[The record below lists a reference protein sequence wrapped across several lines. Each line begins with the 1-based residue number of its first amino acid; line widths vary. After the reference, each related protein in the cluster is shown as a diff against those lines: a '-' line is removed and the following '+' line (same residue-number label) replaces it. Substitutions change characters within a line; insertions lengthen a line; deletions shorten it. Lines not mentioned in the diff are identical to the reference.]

1 MSTNT
6 APAWDT
12 ELLSLPARR
21 EDQASRLRV
30 VEQAAPARRPRLLY
44 GLIAVAGAIAI
55 AGAQIGLSIL
65 TTQGTYEIREL
76 TAQKKAVSWQVQI
89 LHDEVAGLGS
99 PQLLAANAAA
109 LGMVTGQMP
118 SYLALST
125 GEIVGS
131 GKPASS
137 TSSVQAL
144 KKAAVGNALVSD
156 LPLVTDAKTR
166 LGAGAAESTVVV
178 SVATVPAVAD
188 GLPTPETH

>member
-30 VEQAAPARRPRLLY
+30 VEQTAPARRPRLLY

>member
-1 MSTNT
+1 MSTPA
-6 APAWDT
+6 APAWDAD
-12 ELLSLPARR
+12 LLSLPARR
-21 EDQASRLRV
+21 EDVSSRLRV
-30 VEQAAPARRPRLLY
+30 VEHAAPARRPRLLY

-89 LHDEVAGLGS
+89 LHDEIAGLDS

-109 LGMVTGQMP
+109 LGMVTGQAP
-118 SYLALST
+118 SYLRMT
-125 GEIVGS
+125 DGDVIGP

-137 TSSVQAL
+137 TSSVQAHT
-144 KKAAVGNALVSD
+144 KAAVGNALVSD
-156 LPLVTDAKTR
+156 LPLVTDTKAR
-166 LGAGAAESTVVV
+166 LGAGAAEATVVV
-178 SVATVPAVAD
+178 SVTTVPAVAD

>member
-6 APAWDT
+6 APAWDA

-21 EDQASRLRV
+21 ENQASRLRV
-30 VEQAAPARRPRLLY
+30 VEQSVPARRPRLLY

-76 TAQKKAVSWQVQI
+76 TAQKRAVSWQVQI

-118 SYLALST
+118 SYLELSS

-156 LPLVTDAKTR
+156 LPLVTDSKTR

-188 GLPTPETH
+188 GLPTPETR

>member
-188 GLPTPETH
+188 GLPTPETP